1 MSEKFHLL
9 TLLCPKGESESL
21 AAKITP
27 RLIELT
33 YEAALKAYWRKNAL
47 RKFLRASHVAES
59 FVSSWS
65 SEESKRELLDRLFQ
79 KLQATDKGKA
89 VIFEMAKN
97 LSEQTTFPDLRNWED
112 SDEKIQN
119 AHKAVQE
126 LKSYLNKQEKE
137 IKTEKERKEAQ
148 EKARK
153 ERQKI
158 QRSLTDKS
166 KLQTNLDTMHTKV
179 GTQEGGYEFESWFY
193 ELLDFCEITNRKP
206 YKSDGRQ
213 IDGSLTHD
221 GTTYLVELKF
231 TKDQSGVTGVDSL
244 KAKVNK
250 MADNTMGIMV
260 SISGYSSVSINDASG
275 NKSTLLLLDASHL
288 YLFLSGVMGFADII
302 SRVRRHASQTG
313 EAYLAV
319 NKFNG

>member
-1 MSEKFHLL
+1 MNRTIKLRLL
-9 TLLCPKGESESL
+9 ARSPEPVSTALCPKGESESL

-59 FVSSWS
+59 FLSSWDS
-65 SEESKRELLDRLFQ
+65 DESKRELIDRLFQ

-89 VIFEMAKN
+89 VIFEMARS

-126 LKSYLNKQEKE
+126 LKLYLNKQDKE
-137 IKTEKERKEAQ
+137 IKTGKEIKEAQ

-166 KLQTNLDTMHTKV
+166 KLQTNLDAMHSKV
-179 GTQEGGYEFESWFY
+179 GTQEGGYEFEGWFY
-193 ELLDFCEITNRKP
+193 DLLDFCEIINRKP

-231 TKDQSGVTGVDSL
+231 TKDQSSATDIDSL

-250 MADNTMGIMV
+250 MA
-260 SISGYSSVSINDASG
+260 
-275 NKSTLLLLDASHL
+275 
-288 YLFLSGVMGFADII
+288 
-302 SRVRRHASQTG
+302 
-313 EAYLAV
+313 
-319 NKFNG
+319 